1 MLWLINIMKNS
12 KRLYFSIKKDH
23 SGKWPSRN
31 ISIPLYHHN
40 VELALLYRFFSGRI
54 LIAWRKKSK
63 TCLKEGEIMTKLLL
77 NEKPLIVMPG
87 LAVKIGLN
95 ESIFIQ
101 QLHYWLDKSTN
112 VKEGHRW
119 VYNSAKEW
127 QKQFPFWSVP
137 TIRRI
142 VKSLEDKEL
151 VIIDNFNSL
160 PIDKTSW
167 YRINY
172 QKVEE
177 IESVGIDSRKEH
189 STTQSE
195 HSEYPKRVHEVPNL
209 ITPLPESTT
218 EIHNNNAHANEIP
231 ETAFSFYEKNGFGIL
246 TPHVGE
252 KVGDW
257 IDETNEELVIHALK
271 ISVENSVPRWSYAE
285 SILKDWTNKK
295 ITNVQQVLAH
305 DKREKVSSFAGKGQ
319 PVDEVF
325 ELDLSKGEDD

>member
-1 MLWLINIMKNS
+1 
-12 KRLYFSIKKDH
+12 
-23 SGKWPSRN
+23 
-31 ISIPLYHHN
+31 
-40 VELALLYRFFSGRI
+40 
-54 LIAWRKKSK
+54 
-63 TCLKEGEIMTKLLL
+63 MTKLLL
-77 NEKPLIVMPG
+77 NEKPLIIMPG

-101 QLHYWLDKSTN
+101 QLHYWLDKSAN
-112 VKEGHRW
+112 IKEGHRW

-137 TIRRI
+137 TIRRV

-172 QKVEE
+172 EKLAELE
-177 IESVGIDSRKEH
+177 GEGIDSRKGD
-189 STTQSE
+189 STTQNDY
-195 HSEYPKRVHEVPNL
+195 SEYPKRAHEVLNL
-209 ITPLPESTT
+209 NTPLPESTT
-218 EIHNNNAHANEIP
+218 EIHNNNNAYANKNP

-285 SILKDWTNKK
+285 SILKDWLNKK
-295 ITNVQQVLAH
+295 ITSVQQVMAH
-305 DKREKVSSFAGKGQ
+305 ETKREKVSGLSGKGQ
-319 PVDEVF
+319 PVEEAF
-325 ELDLSKGEDD
+325 ELDLSKGEDN